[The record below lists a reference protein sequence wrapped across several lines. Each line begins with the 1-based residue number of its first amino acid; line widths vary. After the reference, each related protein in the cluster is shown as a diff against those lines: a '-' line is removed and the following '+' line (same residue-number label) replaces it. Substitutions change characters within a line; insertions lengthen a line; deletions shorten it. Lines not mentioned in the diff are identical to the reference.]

1 MPQDFRFLPR
11 IATGPL
17 LAAYLEPLL
26 ISTGESL
33 PRRGMYG
40 LRGCGAGLTI
50 KIVYYALDT
59 ERD

>member
-11 IATGPL
+11 IATGRL
-17 LAAYLEPLL
+17 LASYLEPLL

-40 LRGCGAGLTI
+40 LRGCGAGTI

>member
-1 MPQDFRFLPR
+1 MLQGFRFLPR

-17 LAAYLEPLL
+17 LASYLEPLL